1 MRGPF
6 PQAPTTSP
14 PGPVPQPASRRPPPA
29 RGVRARTRT
38 HSATA
43 FDAKPLDAAC
53 LAVPARVVRG
63 LRGARVTPSPTAAQ
77 VGPRPAS
84 RLIEKLAAGAA
95 PAGATRPSTEQTGS
109 TMSRRSAVV
118 RPLYPRYSK
127 VHTSQAGR
135 GFKVWVKEYDNLSE
149 KFKRQSEKLASLS
162 FFLSVS
168 QSSESGGERG
178 LQHGRGRQARRRVLG
193 RAPRPRRLPQYGCQR
208 VTTCSPLAKHAKRS
222 EHRQT
227 ASTQPRA
234 RPPSRQAHAG
244 GTKVRVDRPRAQPH
258 ARLHRLH

>member
-14 PGPVPQPASRRPPPA
+14 RGPVPQPASRRPPPA

-109 TMSRRSAVV
+109 KMSSAVE
-118 RPLYPRYSK
+118 RPSLLVQQR
-127 VHTSQAGR
+127 HTSQGSRTQRER
-135 GFKVWVKEYDNLSE
+135 GGAVKN
-149 KFKRQSEKLASLS
+149 
-162 FFLSVS
+162 VS
-168 QSSESGGERG
+168 QE
-178 LQHGRGRQARRRVLG
+178 HRR
-193 RAPRPRRLPQYGCQR
+193 
-208 VTTCSPLAKHAKRS
+208 TCSC
-222 EHRQT
+222 
-227 ASTQPRA
+227 
-234 RPPSRQAHAG
+234 
-244 GTKVRVDRPRAQPH
+244 
-258 ARLHRLH
+258 